1 MMMVWIYGGGFVMG
15 IFMLDVY
22 NGVMLVVLQNVI
34 VVLMNYRLGFLGFFY
49 LDMEEVLGNM
59 GFLD

>member
-1 MMMVWIYGGGFVMG
+1 MMVWIYGGGFVMG

-49 LDMEEVLGNM
+49 LDMEEVFGNM